1 MVTAEQPPFITRDE
15 FERHA
20 NEVNQRFNGVDAEL
34 AQLRQGQQQ
43 LEQRMIGL
51 EQRMTSLEHRFV
63 DFRDNFDKRFDDFRD
78 NFDKR
83 LDDFTKAIDR
93 RFTMMMWGIGL
104 GGIGVFA
111 TLGWIASRI
120 P

>member
-1 MVTAEQPPFITRDE
+1 MVTAQEQPPFITRDE

-34 AQLRQGQQQ
+34 GQLRQGQQQ
-43 LEQRMIGL
+43 LEQHMIGL

-63 DFRDNFDKRFDDFRD
+63 DFRD

>member
-1 MVTAEQPPFITRDE
+1 MVTAEQPPFVTREE

-34 AQLRQGQQQ
+34 GQLRQGQQQ
-43 LEQRMIGL
+43 LEERMTGLENRMIGL

-63 DFRDNFDKRFDDFRD
+63 DFRD